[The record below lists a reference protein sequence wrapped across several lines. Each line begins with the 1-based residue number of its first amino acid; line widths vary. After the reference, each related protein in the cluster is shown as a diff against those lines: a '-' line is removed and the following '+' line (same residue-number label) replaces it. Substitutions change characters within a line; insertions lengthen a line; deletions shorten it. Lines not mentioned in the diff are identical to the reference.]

1 MFCKKIKGISFSG
14 NFTWVLFV
22 CISLFTFIIGFLSKR
37 VVLDMFYFIM
47 GTRNL
52 HGFLFVCLFSLIIGL
67 LGDRVFL
74 ETVLMGK
81 GNIKHV
87 I

>member
-1 MFCKKIKGISFSG
+1 
-14 NFTWVLFV
+14 
-22 CISLFTFIIGFLSKR
+22 
-37 VVLDMFYFIM
+37 MFYFIM

-52 HGFLFVCLFSLIIGL
+52 HGFLFFCLFSLIIGL

-87 I
+87 IEYYLHLFNVVCIKKKHNVQLGF

>member
-1 MFCKKIKGISFSG
+1 
-14 NFTWVLFV
+14 
-22 CISLFTFIIGFLSKR
+22 
-37 VVLDMFYFIM
+37 MFYFIM